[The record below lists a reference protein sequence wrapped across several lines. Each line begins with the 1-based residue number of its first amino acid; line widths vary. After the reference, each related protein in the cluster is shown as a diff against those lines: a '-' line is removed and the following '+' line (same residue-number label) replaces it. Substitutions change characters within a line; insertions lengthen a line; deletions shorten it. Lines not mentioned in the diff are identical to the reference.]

1 MYNNIYYRIVKE
13 RNKEPWSRI
22 PFQPYFMHR
31 VQRYLLQV
39 QLDTIYEVIVTA
51 KNSEGE
57 SSMDLVTPTIIGNET
72 KEPGECEY
80 FAVNRIQ

>member
-1 MYNNIYYRIVKE
+1 MYNNIYYRIINE

-22 PFQPYFMHR
+22 AFQPYFMVR

-72 KEPGECEY
+72 KGPGECEY